1 MGLLDK
7 LLGRGA
13 PQPEA
18 VRDALPADD
27 EGVLVNAYATVRDL
41 PPLGFAHVWH
51 NQRDLSDPEL
61 AEHLDGF
68 TGYVM
73 GRGDGQMTAARYHL
87 WRHIQRVRHQ
97 LSFSVAADAFGAIEQ
112 WARDA
117 NAVLFL
123 PDGSVRAPDGAVL
136 IDGAGNSDPVATLPY
151 PPDAVARRERTL
163 ADLAGIEP
171 RPPASMPPAL
181 GESEVVLRPAAE
193 VLERAMALTCVA
205 VHAEN
210 LGAGDEDIRP
220 RLREVN
226 PLGMASLTPEETA
239 FMEAD
244 APDVQTVSKMGWRYE
259 ALNTLLWALGNP
271 AGNLES
277 SDQIADAGTLARAT
291 LDIALALRDSAHA
304 PPADPQLRPTSEIL
318 DALDRTWRQHWI
330 VRQAGRTGVEPV
342 GLRGDIVM
350 ERHVALNWLTGLHNA
365 PGTEWDA
372 IDTPS

>member
-1 MGLLDK
+1 MGLLGK

-13 PQPEA
+13 PKPEVA
-18 VRDALPADD
+18 RDALPADD
-27 EGVLVNAYATVRDL
+27 EGVLVNAYATVREL
-41 PPLGFAHVWH
+41 PPLGFAHALH
-51 NQRDLSDPEL
+51 NRRDLSDPAL

-73 GRGDGQMTAARYHL
+73 GRGDGQMTATRYHL

-97 LSFSVAADAFGAIEQ
+97 ISFSVAADALGEIAQ

-117 NAVLFL
+117 NAVFFL

-136 IDGAGNSDPVATLPY
+136 IDGAGASDPAAALPY

-163 ADLAGIEP
+163 AALAGIEP

-181 GESEVVLRPAAE
+181 GEAEVVPRPAAA
-193 VLERAMALTCVA
+193 VLRRAMALTCVA

-210 LGAGDEDIRP
+210 LGTGDDDIRP
-220 RLREVN
+220 RLCEVN
-226 PLGMASLTPEETA
+226 SVGMASLTPEEAA
-239 FMEAD
+239 FMAED
-244 APDVQTVSKMGWRYE
+244 APDAQTVSKMGWRYE

-271 AGNLES
+271 GGKLDS
-277 SDQIADAGTLARAT
+277 GDQIADAGTLARAV
-291 LDIALALRDSAHA
+291 LDIAQA
-304 PPADPQLRPTSEIL
+304 PAADPRLRPVPEIL

-330 VRQAGRTGVEPV
+330 VRQAQQQGTQPE
-342 GLRGDIVM
+342 GLSPDIIM
-350 ERHVALNWLTGLHNA
+350 ERHAALNWLTGFQQA
-365 PGTEWDA
+365 RGTEWDD

>member
-13 PQPEA
+13 PKPA
-18 VRDALPADD
+18 PLPADE
-27 EGVLVNAYATVRDL
+27 EGVLVNAYATVREV

-61 AEHLDGF
+61 AEHLGGF

-97 LSFSVAADAFGAIEQ
+97 LSFSVAADAFGEIEQ

-117 NAVLFL
+117 NAVFFL

-136 IDGAGNSDPVATLPY
+136 IDGAGNSDPAAALPY

-163 ADLAGIEP
+163 ATLAGIEP

-181 GESEVVLRPAAE
+181 GETELVLRPAAV
-193 VLERAMALTCVA
+193 VLQRAMALTCVA

-210 LGAGDEDIRP
+210 LGAGDDDIRP

-226 PLGMASLTPEETA
+226 PVGMASLTPEEAA
-239 FMEAD
+239 FIDAD
-244 APDVQTVSKMGWRYE
+244 APDAQTIGKMGWRYE

-271 AGNLES
+271 AGKLDS
-277 SDQIADAGTLARAT
+277 SDQIADAGTLARAV
-291 LDIALALRDSAHA
+291 LDIALA
-304 PPADPQLRPTSEIL
+304 PPVDPQLRHASEIL
-318 DALDRTWRQHWI
+318 DALDKSWRQHWI
-330 VRQAGRTGVEPV
+330 VRQAGRNGTEPV
-342 GLRGDIVM
+342 GLSGDIIM
-350 ERHVALNWLTGLHNA
+350 ERHFALNWLTGFQQP
-365 PGTEWDA
+365 PGTEWDD